1 MRRSSENP
9 CSQEIRP
16 ANRFGGPPG
25 GCGVYKKSDFAVQA
39 PQAGQGVGFVG
50 KIPAVHHIQR
60 MSTTATIDP
69 GALRRHRF
77 VNALHTGVLAG
88 GSLLLLAV
96 TAWVFGGVAGI
107 VFAVVFGALSL
118 AAVRRISPQMVLS
131 MYKARPVDERT
142 FPAGVRILRLL
153 AARANLPAVPKL
165 HVIPSHLLNAF
176 AVGRRDD
183 SVIAITDALARK
195 LSTRELAGVLAH
207 EVSHIAH
214 EDIKVMALADV
225 VSRFTSVMSTVGLFT
240 MFINLGG
247 FLGGAGQPVPWLA
260 VLVLLAAPTV
270 GGLLQMALSRSR
282 EFDADFGAAVLTGD
296 PDGLASALARLEQ
309 ARGRLWEG
317 ILLPGGRIPDPSV
330 LRTHPRTE
338 DRLARL
344 AALKAAMAGAGPAMP
359 PPVPP
364 LPAPVRRRSMIP
376 SIRQRSGLSPG
387 GPLYGTFL
395 APLGEID
402 DRPGCEAPLNAP
414 DGTPRIRVTRGGVWW

>member
-16 ANRFGGPPG
+16 ADHVGGLPG
-25 GCGVYKKSDFAVQA
+25 GCGVYKKSHFAVQA
-39 PQAGQGVGFVG
+39 SQTVQDGGIVG
-50 KIPAVHHIQR
+50 KTRLVPHIHR
-60 MSTTATIDP
+60 MSTTTTIDP

-107 VFAVVFGALSL
+107 VFAVIFGAVSL
-118 AAVRRISPQMVLS
+118 AAIRRISPQMVLS

-153 AARANLPAVPKL
+153 AARAKLPAVPRL
-165 HVIPSHLLNAF
+165 YVIPSHLMNAF
-176 AVGRRDD
+176 AVGRRGE
-183 SVIAITDALARK
+183 SVIAVTDALARR

-207 EVSHIAH
+207 EISHIAH

-247 FLGGAGQPVPWLA
+247 FLGGTGQPVPWLA

-270 GGLLQMALSRSR
+270 GGLLQMALSRTR

-296 PDGLASALARLEQ
+296 PDGLASALAKLEQ

-338 DRLARL
+338 HRLARL
-344 AALKAAMAGAGPAMP
+344 AALKAAMGGAVPVGLPSLP
-359 PPVPP
+359 PQ
-364 LPAPVRRRSMIP
+364 PAPARRRSMIP
-376 SIRQRSGLSPG
+376 SIRERSGLSPR

-395 APLGEID
+395 APLDELD
-402 DRPGCEAPLNAP
+402 DQPGCETSLHAPE
-414 DGTPRIRVTRGGVWW
+414 GTPRVRVTRGGVWW